1 MLDLNIFS
9 RNVKRSNSLLAAI
22 RRRLWRYLFL
32 PSQSTL
38 GSFFL
43 DPIDHIGSERL
54 IMGERYEQ
62 IYLEQLECL
71 IKLLDLKNGIAIDAG
86 ANIGNHSCWFTS
98 QFAHVFS
105 FEPGKIAALV
115 LEANLL
121 KTNTNN
127 WEIFKCALGDKSA
140 FGKLSV
146 IDQVNL
152 GSSQVA
158 IVADNQSEFE
168 VLRGDDVLRN
178 HELAARFP
186 VALMKID
193 VEGGELSVLQG
204 FQDSIEKDQPLI
216 CIEAL
221 DEKQWNLINAFL
233 RKCGYVFFM
242 TPTSSH
248 YSGKTNSRITSLLSG
263 IRLGMSEVKEEF
275 PEGGYGMIF
284 CLSNKHLLMLP
295 N

>member
-1 MLDLNIFS
+1 MPNLNIFS
-9 RNVKRSNSLLAAI
+9 KRVKRSKGLSAAI
-22 RRRLWRYLFL
+22 RRRLWHYLFL
-32 PSQSTL
+32 PTQSTL

-71 IKLLDLKNGIAIDAG
+71 IKLLGLKNGIAIDAG

-98 QFAHVFS
+98 QFSHVLS

-152 GSSQVA
+152 GSSQVTF
-158 IVADNQSEFE
+158 VAGNQSEFE

-178 HELAARFP
+178 HELAARLP
-186 VALMKID
+186 VTLMKID

-204 FQDSIEKDQPLI
+204 FQASIVKDQPLI

-221 DEKQWNLINAFL
+221 DEKQWNLISAFL
-233 RKCGYVFFM
+233 KKCGYVFFM
-242 TPTSSH
+242 TPTYSH
-248 YSGKTNSRITSLLSG
+248 YSGKANSRITSLVSG
-263 IRLGMSEVKEEF
+263 IRLGMSEVKDEF

-284 CLSNKHLLMLP
+284 CLSSKHLLMLP